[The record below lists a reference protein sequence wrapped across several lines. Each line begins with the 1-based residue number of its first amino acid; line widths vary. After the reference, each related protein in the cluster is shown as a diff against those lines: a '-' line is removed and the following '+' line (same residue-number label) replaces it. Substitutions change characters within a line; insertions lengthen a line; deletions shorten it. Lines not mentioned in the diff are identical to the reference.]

1 MPPGKGNQGSDDP
14 YRRNPVT
21 SRDVTMK
28 EFLRTSILGAG
39 ALTLGAGCAG
49 SHPAGRRPNIILLLT
64 DDQRGD
70 ALGCAGNPI
79 IQTPNM
85 DTLGARG
92 VRFERAFVTTPI
104 CAASRASILTGLYE
118 RTHGYTFTRPPL
130 DQHLTGTS
138 YPTLLR
144 EAGYHTGF
152 IGKLGVGLEKGLIG
166 EMFDT
171 HRVTAYPYFKEV
183 AGESR
188 HLTELHGDY
197 AVEFLRER
205 PTDQPFCLSL
215 SFWAPHADD
224 GSEEQYFWPPACDA
238 LYRDVRI
245 PEPDLSDPAFFEA
258 LPEFLKRSMNRIR
271 WHWRFDD
278 PRKYQQMVKGYYRM
292 ISGIDMVIGR
302 VMAELERSGAAEN
315 TVIILASDNGYFLGE
330 RGFAGKWLMHDLS
343 IRIPLIVF
351 DPRTPGR
358 RQGTVRNEM
367 VLNID
372 LPPTILELAGLP
384 VPDVVQGRS
393 LLPLIEG
400 KQADSREDIV
410 CEHLWDHPEIPRSEC
425 LRTRRWKY
433 IHYLDHPE
441 YEELYDLVED
451 PTESSN
457 LSRETGYAPRLQGLR
472 DRLARRL
479 ASIAGRDAT

>member
-1 MPPGKGNQGSDDP
+1 M
-14 YRRNPVT
+14 T
-21 SRDVTMK
+21 SRDVTRK

-49 SHPAGRRPNIILLLT
+49 SHPAGKQPNIILLLT
-64 DDQRGD
+64 DDQRAD

-85 DTLGARG
+85 DTLAARG

-118 RTHGYTFTRPPL
+118 RTHGYTFTKPPL
-130 DQHLTGTS
+130 DQRLTGIS

-144 EAGYHTGF
+144 EAGYYTGF
-152 IGKLGVGLEKGLIG
+152 IGKLGVRLEEGLIE
-166 EMFDT
+166 EMFNT

-205 PTDQPFCLSL
+205 PTDRPFCLSL

-224 GSEEQYFWPPACDA
+224 GSEEQYFWPPDCDA
-238 LYRDVRI
+238 LYRDTQI

-258 LPEFLKRSMNRIR
+258 LPEFLKRSLNRTR
-271 WHWRFDD
+271 WHWRFDG
-278 PRKYQQMVKGYYRM
+278 PQKYQQMVQGYYRM
-292 ISGIDMVIGR
+292 ISGVDMVIGR
-302 VMAELERSGAAEN
+302 LMAELERSGEAEN
-315 TVIILASDNGYFLGE
+315 TVIILTSDNGYFLGE

-343 IRIPLIVF
+343 LRIPLIMY

-358 RQGTVRNEM
+358 GEGAVRNEM
-367 VLNID
+367 ALNID
-372 LPPTILELAGLP
+372 LPPTILDLAGLP
-384 VPDVVQGRS
+384 APEAMQGRS

-400 KQADSREDIV
+400 RPADWREEFV
-410 CEHLWDHPEIPRSEC
+410 SEHLWDNPDIPRSEC
-425 LRTRRWKY
+425 LRTDRWKY
-433 IHYLDHPE
+433 IRYPDHPE
-441 YEELYDLVED
+441 YEELYDLTED
-451 PTESSN
+451 PAESSN
-457 LSRETGYAPRLQGLR
+457 LSREPGQASRIQGLR

-479 ASIAGRDAT
+479 VSIGDESA